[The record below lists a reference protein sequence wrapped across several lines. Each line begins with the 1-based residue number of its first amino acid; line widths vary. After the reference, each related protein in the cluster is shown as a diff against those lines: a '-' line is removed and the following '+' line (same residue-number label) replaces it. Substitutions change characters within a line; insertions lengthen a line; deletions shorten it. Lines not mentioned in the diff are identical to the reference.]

1 MGKNFLLTEEQKQW
15 MDTKLRT
22 LNARPRLAM
31 IRPKT
36 NKFRQF
42 CFDIAV
48 SKTFESFILVIIFL
62 NTISMAFKWL
72 GMSGSEERFV
82 ETINYFFTGI
92 FVLEAAV
99 KLIAF
104 EGRYFKDSWNVFDF
118 FIVASSVVFIALKE
132 LFRVNLGSTT

>member
-1 MGKNFLLTEEQKQW
+1 
-15 MDTKLRT
+15 
-22 LNARPRLAM
+22 
-31 IRPKT
+31 
-36 NKFRQF
+36 
-42 CFDIAV
+42 
-48 SKTFESFILVIIFL
+48 
-62 NTISMAFKWL
+62 MAFKWL

-82 ETINYFFTGI
+82 ETINYFFTVI